1 MAKSSAFRFALDGV
15 RRTPSEVYIF
25 VYGKLGPDCAK
36 GTLSQ
41 IMLKRMNNER
51 DDTSPQKGDDE
62 VLQQLIEGG
71 LRKSLGLSREHLRL
85 GLDLA
90 KTQMQRG
97 RNQEAFRTYATMVL
111 CDPSDPE
118 LQIGLANCALLVGEN
133 NLALQAASAAI
144 ILQPNDCRGF
154 FLSGKACL
162 ALGLREESKE
172 DLTRALELSKG
183 TNNTTVSTGAKKYLT
198 MIEAKS

>member
-1 MAKSSAFRFALDGV
+1 MV
-15 RRTPSEVYIF
+15 N
-25 VYGKLGPDCAK
+25 LGQTIRAK

-41 IMLKRMNNER
+41 IMLKRMNKER
-51 DDTSPQKGDDE
+51 DDTSPKPGDDD

-90 KTQMQRG
+90 KTHLQRG
-97 RNQEAFRTYATMVL
+97 RNAEAFRTYATMVL

-144 ILQPNDCRGF
+144 ILQPTDCRGF
-154 FLSGKACL
+154 FLSGKACF
-162 ALGLREESKE
+162 ALGLKEESKE
-172 DLTRALELSKG
+172 DLTRALELSKDAR
-183 TNNTTVSTGAKKYLT
+183 NATVSAGAKKYLAI
-198 MIEAKS
+198 IENKS